1 MSLPDFTTIVPASVY
16 HHANYAETYSRCQQ
30 KRLSGLDFV
39 CKFRIIDR
47 DLMLVPNPVGSGKR
61 KSLTRDELHALGAE
75 SAQADFWSWQIL

>member
-1 MSLPDFTTIVPASVY
+1 VNLWRRHLSDFEFYCAIS
-16 HHANYAETYSRCQQ
+16 QQ

-47 DLMLVPNPVGSGKR
+47 DLMLVPNPVDSGKR
-61 KSLTRDELHALGAE
+61 KSLTRDELHSLGAE